1 MNKPLNVSQACHLS
15 QTEEAFPLSAG
26 QEGIWFVEQM
36 HQGSGAYNIPEAW
49 ELHGE
54 VNCEA
59 LQSALDE
66 LAGRHE
72 TLRTRFVLRDGKPVQ
87 IVNARGTLPLEV
99 FDLRASERCDRESEA
114 LLALKV
120 STPFNLAVAPL
131 ARAVL
136 IRLSETKSILLLN
149 LHHIISDAWSL
160 EVLRRELFQSYRCA
174 VESRPS
180 DLPPLPV
187 QFVDFVL
194 WQRDTFRRPLLN
206 QYVKTWEKRLSGA
219 PSGLGLVPDRNCAA
233 PSLKGAT
240 VFHQLPEQLSA
251 RIQIAASQHRVSLYT
266 FVLSAF
272 HVLLHRYTGE
282 EDIVVG
288 SPFSGRTRGEID
300 GLIGYFVN
308 THALRTLV
316 RSERTFVSL
325 LSDVRDT
332 VLAAEEIQEAPFSE
346 IVEALGVTG
355 GCRHP
360 VFQVVFGMENEVK
373 NEELLPGVRGQ
384 LMDVATET
392 SKFDLT
398 VLAAKV
404 GEAIRLRWEFSTEMF
419 DERSV
424 RRMARQMEVLLD
436 AVCLNPDVALSQ
448 LPMGEKSESALIQR
462 WAEGPVASKRFLNV
476 VEAFETWFESTPDS
490 VAIVQEEVEITYGK
504 LNAYAN
510 AVANRLIENG
520 TTPGQRV
527 GLCMERSPAM
537 VVSMLGVLKAG
548 AVLVPLDGTNPS
560 ERMSFIVKD
569 TSLSCVLVDDH
580 GAQLISGTG
589 VPLVRVDALDSLEAC
604 KNPGIDISADAPAY
618 IMYTSGST
626 GTPKGVA
633 VPHKAILRLVLA
645 PNYLT
650 ISKEDVFLQL
660 APVSFDAS
668 TLEIW
673 GALLN
678 GAKLVVAPEM
688 TSLADI
694 VRIVRQHTVTT
705 LWLTAGLFH
714 QMVDFGIGD
723 LRCLKNLLAGGE
735 ELSVSHVVR
744 ALASLPET
752 RLINGYGPTENTTF
766 TCCFAVPRDW
776 TPRRSVPIGRPVSG
790 TKVLILDKNL
800 QPAPVGVPGELYTGG
815 DGLAIGYWNRPDL
828 DRQLFQTVDG
838 AGRLYRTGDRVR
850 WLDDGTIEFLGRID
864 QQLKIRGFRV
874 EPGEIEAALCAHPL
888 VKQAFVAARQST
900 DGSKILA
907 GYYVPRNVDVPGE
920 ESLRGFLGQR
930 LPGYMVP
937 TFLTPL
943 DALPLNA
950 NGKVDW
956 RNLPEPRHVPTSMFR
971 GPQTRTEKA
980 LSSIFCEVLG
990 LDEVSTT
997 DNFFRLGGHSLLAT
1011 QVIARVYRDLGTD
1024 LPLHSLF
1031 ENPSVTS
1038 LAGEI
1043 DRLGAGVGPQIR
1055 PHVDPERAAATLA
1068 RLDQL
1073 DEKEIDELLEQ
1084 LKVRDVLQ

>member
-1 MNKPLNVSQACHLS
+1 M
-15 QTEEAFPLSAG
+15 
-26 QEGIWFVEQM
+26 EQM
-36 HQGSGAYNIPEAW
+36 HPGSGAYNVPEAW

-66 LAGRHE
+66 LADRHE
-72 TLRTRFVLRDGKPVQ
+72 TLRTRFDLRDGKPVQ
-87 IVNARGTLPLEV
+87 IVKARGTLPLEI
-99 FDLRASERCDRESEA
+99 FDLRTHKQSSRETEE

-120 STPFNLAVAPL
+120 SAPFNLAVAPL
-131 ARAVL
+131 ARVVL
-136 IRLSETKSILLLN
+136 IRLNETKSVLLLN
-149 LHHIISDAWSL
+149 LHHIISDAWSF
-160 EVLRRELFQSYRCA
+160 EVLRRELFRSYRCA
-174 VESRPS
+174 LESRRS

-194 WQRDTFRRPLLN
+194 WQKDTFRRPLLN
-206 QYVKTWEKRLSGA
+206 QYVKAWGKRLSGA
-219 PSGLGLVPDRNCAA
+219 PASLGLVPDRNCAA

-240 VFHQLPEQLSA
+240 VFHQLPEQLST

-266 FVLSAF
+266 FVLSVF
-272 HVLLHRYTGE
+272 YVLLHRYTGE
-282 EDIVVG
+282 EDIVIG
-288 SPFSGRTRGEID
+288 TPFSGRTRGEID

-308 THALRTLV
+308 THALRTFV
-316 RSERTFVSL
+316 RSEQTFVSL
-325 LSDVRDT
+325 LSDVRNT
-332 VLAAEEIQEAPFSE
+332 VLAAEEIQEAPFRE
-346 IVEALGVTG
+346 IVEAVGATG

-373 NEELLPGVRGQ
+373 NAEILLGAEGR
-384 LMDVATET
+384 LMDVATVA

-398 VLAAKV
+398 VLAAQVGKV
-404 GEAIRLRWEFSTEMF
+404 IRLRWEFSTDMF

-424 RRMARQMEVLLD
+424 RRMTRQMEVLLNS
-436 AVCLNPDVALSQ
+436 VCQNPDLALSQ
-448 LPMGEKSESALIQR
+448 LPMGEESESGLIRR
-462 WAEGPVASKRFLNV
+462 WADGPVASERFLNV
-476 VEAFETWFESTPDS
+476 VEAFESCLNSTPDN
-490 VAIVQEEVEITYGK
+490 VAIVQEGVEITYGQ

-527 GLCMERSPAM
+527 GLCMDRSPAM
-537 VVSMLGVLKAG
+537 VACMLGILKAG
-548 AVLVPLDGTNPS
+548 AVFVPLDCTNPS
-560 ERMSFIVKD
+560 DRMRFIVRD
-569 TSLSCVLVDDH
+569 TALSSVLVDDH
-580 GAQLISGTG
+580 GAQLISETD
-589 VPLVRVDALDSLEAC
+589 VPLVRVSALDSLEEC
-604 KNPGIDISADAPAY
+604 KNPGIGVSGDAPAY

-626 GTPKGVA
+626 GTPKGVV
-633 VPHKAILRLVLA
+633 VPHRAILRLVLG

-650 ISKEDVFLQL
+650 ITKEEVFLQL
-660 APVSFDAS
+660 APACFDAS

-678 GAKLVVAPEM
+678 GAKLVVAPPEM

-694 VRIVRQHTVTT
+694 VRIVQQQGVTT

-714 QMVDFGIGD
+714 QMVDFGIED
-723 LRCLKNLLAGGE
+723 LRCLRNLLAGGE
-735 ELSVSHVVR
+735 ELSVSHVQR

-776 TPRRSVPIGRPVSG
+776 KPRRSVPIGRPVNG
-790 TKVLILDKNL
+790 TKVLILDKHL
-800 QPAPVGVPGELYTGG
+800 QPVPVGVPGELYTGG
-815 DGLAIGYWNRPDL
+815 DGLSLGYWNRPEL
-828 DRQLFQTVDG
+828 DRQLFLTVEG
-838 AGRLYRTGDRVR
+838 AGRFYRTGDRVR

-907 GYYVPRNVDVPGE
+907 GYYVPRNGDVPGGE
-920 ESLRGFLGQR
+920 TLRDFLGQR

-956 RNLPEPRHVPTSMFR
+956 RSLPEPRHVPIGVFR
-971 GPQTRTEKA
+971 DPQTRTEKV

-997 DNFFRLGGHSLLAT
+997 ENFFRLGGHSLLAT

-1024 LPLHSLF
+1024 LPLLSLF

-1038 LAGEI
+1038 LAGVI
-1043 DRLGAGVGPQIR
+1043 DRLGAGCGPRIR